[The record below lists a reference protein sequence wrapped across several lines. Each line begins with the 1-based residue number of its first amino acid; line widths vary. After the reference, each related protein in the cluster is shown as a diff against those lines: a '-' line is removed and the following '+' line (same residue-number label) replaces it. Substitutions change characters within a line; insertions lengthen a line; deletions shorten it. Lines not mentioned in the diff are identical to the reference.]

1 VNENNAFFVS
11 KNIGQI
17 SELIKLESRPE
28 QVNFQIKNLLK
39 SNGFSFVSN
48 HIFFTVYVEFREEF
62 LYPMRLWTSLGV
74 GGKIPGIF
82 KLSGRNSAGNMTECN
97 TA

>member
-48 HIFFTVYVEFREEF
+48 HIFLPCTYDIFGNVY
-62 LYPMRLWTSLGV
+62 
-74 GGKIPGIF
+74 IHI
-82 KLSGRNSAGNMTECN
+82 
-97 TA
+97 